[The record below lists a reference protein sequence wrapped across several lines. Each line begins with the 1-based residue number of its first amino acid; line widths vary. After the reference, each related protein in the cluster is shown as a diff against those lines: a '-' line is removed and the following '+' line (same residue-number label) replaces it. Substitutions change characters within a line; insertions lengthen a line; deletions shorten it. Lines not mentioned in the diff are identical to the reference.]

1 MSDRSVFA
9 RRREQAQRLM
19 REQGVSAMQVT
30 SRENYF
36 YLTGDPRNVARM
48 FLPQSGDPVVIVF
61 AEEVDEARERTG
73 IEDVRGWRTPA
84 ELMGHFFSMA
94 KAHEAAD
101 KKIGFCVHANPG
113 FLVYKFIRSN
123 PKATIV
129 ANEDI
134 TMPMR
139 YVKDPDELAAMR
151 KAAATADK
159 GMAAARDAI
168 RPGATEIEVAA
179 EAEYV
184 MRKAGTMRYGAST
197 FVDAGPNSSHLHG
210 GTTDRKIAKGDLV
223 VVDLHPVVD
232 MYSADLART
241 FVCGGAS
248 PEQAKLIE
256 LYSSVQ
262 SMVAGEV
269 RPGWKVGAIA
279 ERMGALFA
287 EKGHPEWI
295 RGPTHGVGLEFEEW
309 PHPSH
314 FPAHLNLVMQSGW
327 TLAMGHSILP
337 VKGVGGVKI
346 EDTVLVTEKGG
357 ESLNRF
363 PHYGP

>member
-1 MSDRSVFA
+1 MSDSSRFA
-9 RRREQAQRLM
+9 GRREQAQRMM
-19 REQGVSAMQVT
+19 REMSVAAMQVT
-30 SRENYF
+30 SRENYY

-48 FLPQSGDPVVIVF
+48 FLPQSGDPTVIVF

-73 IEDVRGWRTPA
+73 IRDVRGWRTPA

-94 KAHEAAD
+94 KDHDATD
-101 KKIGFCVHANPG
+101 KKIGFCIHANPG
-113 FLVYKFIRSN
+113 FLVYKFIKSN
-123 PKATIV
+123 PKATII
-129 ANEDI
+129 ANEEI

-139 YVKDPDELAAMR
+139 YVKDSGELASMR
-151 KAAATADK
+151 KAAAAADK
-159 GMAAARDAI
+159 GMQAARDAI
-168 RPGATEIEVAA
+168 RPGATEIEVAR
-179 EAEYV
+179 EAEYA
-184 MRKAGTMRYGAST
+184 MRAAGAMRYGAST
-197 FVDAGPNSSHLHG
+197 FVDGGPNSSHLHG
-210 GTTDRKIAKGDLV
+210 GTTDRKIGKGELV

-232 MYSADLART
+232 MYSGDLART

-248 PEQAKLIE
+248 PEQTGLIQ
-256 LYSSVQ
+256 LYSGIQ
-262 SMVAGEV
+262 SQVAGEI

-287 EKGHPEWI
+287 GKGHPEWI

-314 FPAHLNLVMQSGW
+314 FPAHLGLTVQNGW
-327 TLAMGHSILP
+327 TLALGHSILP

-346 EDTVLVTEKGG
+346 EDTVLVTENGC

-363 PHYGP
+363 PHYE